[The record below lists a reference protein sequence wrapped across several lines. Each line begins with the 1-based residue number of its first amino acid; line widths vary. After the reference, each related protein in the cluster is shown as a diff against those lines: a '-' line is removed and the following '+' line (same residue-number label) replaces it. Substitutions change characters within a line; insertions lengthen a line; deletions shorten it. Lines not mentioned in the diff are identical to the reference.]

1 MKQLPFIL
9 LIPYILLQEDVDRIL
24 AQLDTERKQMRQHK
38 YDWIDADETVPPGW
52 KLRVVEGKTR
62 KTFFLSE
69 DGCQFACRRS
79 ALQYLINSDAP
90 SAAVEAMRAKL
101 RHEGWLDDP
110 LLPPGWKV
118 RKAEGSTNGMFDV
131 NYYYLAK
138 DGTMFHST
146 RAVVNFM
153 KKSADYTEADI
164 GRIKAR
170 LESETRKNRPQKYV
184 WHDDPLLPAGW
195 RYRTIIKAG
204 IRTDF
209 VLTEAG
215 AQFQSRRA
223 AIEHM
228 IKENFPPQA
237 IFRWLYTT
245 FLCVAFCMFF
255 PVKSLKSHEKGAC
268 RYGTV
273 AYEVLV
279 YRRGVRRIFVGRGGT
294 PWPSRN

>member
-1 MKQLPFIL
+1 M
-9 LIPYILLQEDVDRIL
+9 V
-24 AQLDTERKQMRQHK
+24 AQLETERKQARQHK
-38 YDWIDADETVPPGW
+38 YDWIDGDDTVPPGW
-52 KLRVVEGKTR
+52 KLRIVEGKTR

-79 ALQYLINSDAP
+79 ALQHLINTGASEDAV
-90 SAAVEAMRAKL
+90 AAMRGKL

-118 RKAEGSTNGMFDV
+118 RKAEGCTNGMFDV
-131 NYYYLAK
+131 NYYYLAR

-153 KKSADYTEADI
+153 KRPENGYSEADI

-170 LESETRKNRPQKYV
+170 LENETRKNRPQKYV
-184 WHDDPLLPAGW
+184 WLEDPQLPPGW

-228 IKENFPPQA
+228 IAENFPPQA
-237 IFRWLYTT
+237 I
-245 FLCVAFCMFF
+245 
-255 PVKSLKSHEKGAC
+255 
-268 RYGTV
+268 
-273 AYEVLV
+273 
-279 YRRGVRRIFVGRGGT
+279 YR
-294 PWPSRN
+294 